1 MKAFVRGPFRI
12 ADAHGEVKTPKGS
25 KERGLLAL
33 LLLSPGQRRTR
44 IWLQDKLWSDRN
56 PEQGSVSL
64 RQALTNIRKALGP
77 LSDRL
82 QADRGALWFDP
93 PVPVN
98 LAGNDD
104 DGEILQDLD
113 VRDPEFSDW
122 LRAVRLKAEAAAEM
136 AAGVPLPALADHPF
150 TSLPY
155 DTNLAPQ
162 EMPRAAPRSAAPPAV
177 AILQRKQAVS
187 DEGRFLMRAL
197 VDRLAAALHHS
208 GDVMILIDEET
219 VPGHPGARPSAAIEV
234 ETLGEAESWY
244 LLLRVIG
251 QPGNRCVW
259 TGRQRLPF
267 SLGANWTS
275 QPMQALVNRAAAA
288 AIDLVSAAH
297 RTSPYGAI
305 QRAVRRIYD
314 FDRHGLEAAD
324 LLLRGAEA
332 GDASGL
338 ALAWRSFG
346 NLTRAWEFREEAGAV
361 WEEATHL
368 SEESVARARGHPVI
382 LALAA
387 QVQMTLNGDYDYGL
401 HLARAAVSGDEENP
415 YALDSLS
422 LALQAQGAFEEG
434 HMLAERARAAAT
446 AMPNSFSWDMQCCL
460 TAIGIGQLEEA
471 RGLALSAHRK
481 MPVYRPA
488 LRYLVAL
495 NLLVGARDEAQHY
508 ATRLRQ
514 MEPDFTQ
521 RMLLQPTYPVET
533 LRRLGLV
540 VVLEQRLL

>member
-1 MKAFVRGPFRI
+1 MKAFLRGPFRI
-12 ADAHGEVKTPKGS
+12 SDAQGVARTPKGS

-64 RQALTNIRKALGP
+64 RQALANIRKALGP

-82 QADRGALWFDP
+82 KADRGALWFDP
-93 PVPVN
+93 PVPVS
-98 LAGNDD
+98 LAGSDE

-122 LRAVRLKAEAAAEM
+122 LRALRQKAEGSTETPPLAD
-136 AAGVPLPALADHPF
+136 AGVRGPALGGDGE
-150 TSLPY
+150 
-155 DTNLAPQ
+155 DAPIRP
-162 EMPRAAPRSAAPPAV
+162 MARGAARSAVPPAV
-177 AILQRKQAVS
+177 AILQRRPASS
-187 DEGRFLMRAL
+187 DHGRFLMRAL
-197 VDRLAAALHHS
+197 VDRLSAALHHS
-208 GDVMILIDEET
+208 GDVMVLIDEET
-219 VPGHPGARPSAAIEV
+219 IPAHPGTRPPAAIEV
-234 ETLGEAESWY
+234 ETLGEEDSWY
-244 LLLRVIG
+244 ILLRVIG

-259 TGRQRLPF
+259 TGRQRLPLA
-267 SLGANWTS
+267 LGPNWSS
-275 QPMQALVNRAAAA
+275 QPLQVLINRAAAS

-297 RTSPYGAI
+297 RTAPYGAI

-314 FDRHGLEAAD
+314 FDRQGLDAAD
-324 LLLRGAEA
+324 LLLRGAAA

-346 NLTRAWEFREEAGAV
+346 NLTRAWEFREEAGTI

-368 SEESVARARGHPVI
+368 SEEALSRSRGHPVI

-401 HLARAAVSGDEENP
+401 HLARAAVAGDEENP

-422 LALQAQGAFEEG
+422 LALQARGSFGDG
-434 HMLAERARAAAT
+434 HVLAERARLSASG
-446 AMPNSFSWDMQCCL
+446 MPNSFSWDMQCCL

-471 RGLALSAHRK
+471 RRLALSAHRK

-495 NLLVGARDEAQHY
+495 NMLLGAEEEVAHY
-508 ATRLRQ
+508 TARLRQ

-521 RMLLQPTYPVET
+521 KMLLQPNYPVET

-540 VVLEQRLL
+540 EVLEQRLL

>member
-12 ADAHGEVKTPKGS
+12 SDAQGEVRTPKGS

-77 LSDRL
+77 LSERL
-82 QADRGALWFDP
+82 QADRGALWLDP
-93 PVPVN
+93 LVPVD
-98 LAGNDD
+98 LSGSDS

-113 VRDPEFSDW
+113 VRDPEFGDW
-122 LRAVRLKAEAAAEM
+122 LRGVRLKAEAAASDHM
-136 AAGVPLPALADHPF
+136 QPAGVGLPVATLPRDDDWPVQALPR
-150 TSLPY
+150 T
-155 DTNLAPQ
+155 PQ
-162 EMPRAAPRSAAPPAV
+162 RMAAPPAV
-177 AILQRKQAVS
+177 AILQRKQATS
-187 DEGRFLMRAL
+187 NEGRFLMRAL

-219 VPGHPGARPSAAIEV
+219 IPGHPGIRPAAAIEV

-275 QPMQALVNRAAAA
+275 QPMQALINRAASAA
-288 AIDLVSAAH
+288 VDLVSAAH
-297 RTSPYGAI
+297 RSTPYGAI

-314 FDRHGLEAAD
+314 FDRHGLDAAD

-346 NLTRAWEFREEAGAV
+346 NLTRAWEFREEAGKV

-401 HLARAAVSGDEENP
+401 HLAGDEENP

-434 HMLAERARAAAT
+434 HMLAERARVSAT
-446 AMPNSFSWDMQCCL
+446 GMPNSFSWDMQCCL

-495 NLLVGARDEAQHY
+495 NLLVGAADEAAHY
-508 ATRLRQ
+508 TTRLRQ

-521 RMLLQPTYPVET
+521 RMLLQPSYPVET

-540 VVLEQRLL
+540 EVLEQRLL

>member
-12 ADAHGEVKTPKGS
+12 ADAHGEVRTPKGS
-25 KERGLLAL
+25 KERGLMAL

-56 PEQGSVSL
+56 AEQGSVSL

-77 LSDRL
+77 LSERL
-82 QADRGALWFDP
+82 MADRGSLWLEP
-93 PVPVN
+93 PVPVD
-98 LAGNDD
+98 LSGSDD

-113 VRDPEFSDW
+113 VRDPEFGDW
-122 LRAVRLKAEAAAEM
+122 LRGVRQKAEAAIEGPVADRTNQPL
-136 AAGVPLPALADHPF
+136 VPPLGDDNAPVMVLP
-150 TSLPY
+150 
-155 DTNLAPQ
+155 LAPQ
-162 EMPRAAPRSAAPPAV
+162 RATVPPAV
-177 AILQRKQAVS
+177 AIVQRKLAVS
-187 DEGRFLMRAL
+187 EEGRFLMRAL
-197 VDRLAAALHHS
+197 VDRLAAALHSS
-208 GDVMILIDEET
+208 GDVMVLVDEDSI
-219 VPGHPGARPSAAIEV
+219 PGHPGTRPAAAIEV
-234 ETLGEAESWY
+234 ETLGESDSWY

-259 TGRQRLPF
+259 TGRQRLPL

-275 QPMQALVNRAAAA
+275 QPMQTLLNRATSA

-297 RTSPYGAI
+297 RTSPYGTI

-314 FDRHGLEAAD
+314 FDRHGLDAAD
-324 LLLRGAEA
+324 LLLRSAEA

-346 NLTRAWEFREEAGAV
+346 NLTRAWEFREEAAKV
-361 WEEATHL
+361 WEEASHL
-368 SEESVARARGHPVI
+368 SEESVARSRGHPVI

-422 LALQAQGAFEEG
+422 LALQAQGAFDEG
-434 HMLAERARAAAT
+434 HLLAERARVAAAGL
-446 AMPNSFSWDMQCCL
+446 PNSFSWDMQCCL
-460 TAIGIGQLEEA
+460 TAIGVGQLEEA

-495 NLLVGARDEAQHY
+495 NLLVGARDEAAHY
-508 ATRLRQ
+508 TARLRL
-514 MEPDFTQ
+514 MEPDFSQ
-521 RMLLQPTYPVET
+521 RMLLQPSYPVET

-540 VVLEQRLL
+540 DVLEQRLL

>member
-1 MKAFVRGPFRI
+1 MKAFLRGPFRI
-12 ADAHGEVKTPKGS
+12 TDALGEPRTPKGS

-64 RQALTNIRKALGP
+64 RQALANIRKALGP
-77 LSDRL
+77 LSERL
-82 QADRGALWFDP
+82 QADRGALWLDP
-93 PVPVN
+93 PVPVD
-98 LAGNDD
+98 LRGSDE

-113 VRDPEFSDW
+113 VRDPEFGDW
-122 LRAVRLKAEAAAEM
+122 LREIRLKAESMSDAAPTDGRM
-136 AAGVPLPALADHPF
+136 PVPLAPLRDSE
-150 TSLPY
+150 SLPREAGR
-155 DTNLAPQ
+155 TAQ
-162 EMPRAAPRSAAPPAV
+162 RMAAPPAV
-177 AILQRKQAVS
+177 SILQRRLAGS
-187 DEGRFLMRAL
+187 EEGRFLMRAL
-197 VDRLAAALHHS
+197 VDRLAAALHQS
-208 GDVMILIDEET
+208 GDVMVLIDEET
-219 VPGHPGARPSAAIEV
+219 VPGHGAARPASAIEV
-234 ETLGEAESWY
+234 ETLAEGENWF

-275 QPMQALVNRAAAA
+275 QPMQAMINRAASA
-288 AIDLVSAAH
+288 AIELVSSAH
-297 RTSPYGAI
+297 RTSPYGTI

-324 LLLRGAEA
+324 LLLRGAES
-332 GDASGL
+332 GDTSGL

-368 SEESVARARGHPVI
+368 SEESVARGRGHPVI

-401 HLARAAVSGDEENP
+401 HLARAAVSGDDENP

-422 LALQAQGAFEEG
+422 LALQAQGAFSEG
-434 HMLAERARAAAT
+434 HNLAERARVAAAGLS
-446 AMPNSFSWDMQCCL
+446 NSFSWDMQCCL
-460 TAIGIGQLEEA
+460 TAIGIGQLQEA

-495 NLLVGARDEAQHY
+495 SLLTGAREEADYY
-508 ATRLRQ
+508 AVRLRQ
-514 MEPDFTQ
+514 MEPDFTL
-521 RMLLQPTYPVET
+521 RILLSPSYPVET

-540 VVLEQRLL
+540 EVLEQRLL